1 MNCSLPLINQ
11 NEAAVILSRYVIV
24 INAIAAIFIFDHSSR
39 HFLHLAFFGG
49 HVTQSKL
56 WMLIANEISANR
68 IIGRMALGHFLAFV
82 EGAL

>member
-24 INAIAAIFIFDHSSR
+24 INAIAAIFFFNHSSR
-39 HFLHLAFFGG
+39 HFLHLAFFCE

-68 IIGRMALGHFLAFV
+68 IIGRMTLGHFLAFV
-82 EGAL
+82 KGAL